1 MKDKGLSW
9 DGGVRGKCSPS
20 PDVGMNNT
28 EKGDFPKQENLL
40 TNLMGGELLLLGR
53 NILGRYDKNR
63 FEEQSTIPCSDSMHQ
78 S

>member
-1 MKDKGLSW
+1 MSW

-40 TNLMGGELLLLGR
+40 TNLRGGGEILLLGR

-63 FEEQSTIPCSDSMHQ
+63 FEKQSTIPCSDSMH
-78 S
+78 